1 MGLLLALLLAVG
13 VVNAQP
19 LVPVSVKEDNTAL
32 RSGCADDAP
41 IVEQLAAG
49 APLKLRFALSGERVP
64 CYKVAVEVGGRQIDG
79 YLPATAIAG
88 LDSFDKGRKEAAW
101 VTVNEALNAA
111 RNAASLDALKAPAGA
126 RSPLPASARVIL
138 AQADQLIEANQP
150 GRALALLEPEIQK
163 RRDPALL
170 SMAGVAAW
178 RADEG
183 KRALEYWRSSLDLAP
198 NPDLEKLYQRVQKE
212 QTHDQSGEKLYG
224 VRVVLRYDRDTV
236 PVETARGMVG
246 AVDSAFARVSQQ
258 LGCYAEEKIVTI
270 IQSREA
276 YKKATDAAEW
286 SGGQYDGRIRVP
298 VMSGQQMDARQE
310 QVLAHETTHACMA
323 MLGEWPS
330 WLQEGMAQKL
340 SGETLPPEA
349 RARLAELAKAGKL
362 PKLEALRRGWS
373 GLDTQ
378 SARLAYA
385 LALEAVDAL
394 YENFGTDGVRNLMR
408 SPERLPAISAELDK
422 RLGL

>member
-1 MGLLLALLLAVG
+1 MGLLLALLLAMG
-13 VVNAQP
+13 VMNAQP
-19 LVPVSVKEDNTAL
+19 PVPVSAKEDNTAL

-41 IVEQLAAG
+41 IVERLAAG
-49 APLKLRFALSGERVP
+49 VPLKLRFALSGEKVP
-64 CYKVAVEVGGRQIDG
+64 CYKVTADVGGRQIEG
-79 YLPATAIAG
+79 YLPVTAIAG
-88 LDSFDKGRKEAAW
+88 LDSFDKARKEAAW
-101 VTVNEALNAA
+101 VSVNEALNAA
-111 RNAASLDALKAPAGA
+111 RSAASLEALKAPAGA
-126 RSPLPASARVIL
+126 RSTLPASARVIL

-150 GRALALLEPEIQK
+150 GKALAMLEIEIQK

-178 RADEG
+178 RADEA
-183 KRALEYWRSSLDLAP
+183 KRALEYWRESLDLAP
-198 NPDLEKLYQRVQKE
+198 NPDLANLYKRVEKE

-246 AVDSAFARVSQQ
+246 AVDSAYARVSQQ

-270 IQSREA
+270 VQSRDA

-349 RARLAELAKAGKL
+349 RARLAELAKAGQL

-373 GLDTQ
+373 GLDGQ

-394 YENFGTDGVRNLMR
+394 YDNFGTDGVRNLMR
-408 SPERLPAISAELDK
+408 NPERLPAVSAELDK